1 MDPGAILNQQKWEMR
16 WKDMACRLDGAQGGG
31 LVLAKVNKQARRLI
45 GYREGRCER
54 TGT

>member
-1 MDPGAILNQQKWEMR
+1 
-16 WKDMACRLDGAQGGG
+16 MACRLDGAQGGG
-31 LVLAKVNKQARRLI
+31 LVLAEVNEQAGGVEVLI